1 MSADLSLD
9 GAPSVRLGGER
20 CMRVVDSPFCAFRP
34 KRLADLSRYAL
45 SAAIVSC
52 KEVNMH
58 RRKEE
63 ISNDAV
69 TVGSGSRA

>member
-69 TVGSGSRA
+69 TVASGSRA